1 MEPKVVNRIIEITSM
16 LAFIRWALSR
26 GSNETASEKVLC
38 ASSWLHMCIEDLEDV
53 TDLDKPVFG
62 IDVKATLEQYSKE
75 LGDICVDPV
84 LRPFTEQA
92 MINLRE
98 ALFLLRK

>member
-1 MEPKVVNRIIEITSM
+1 MEPKVINRIIEITSM

-26 GSNETASEKVLC
+26 GREETASEKVLC
-38 ASSWLHMCIEDLEDV
+38 ASSWLHMCIEDLEDLK
-53 TDLDKPVFG
+53 DLKEPVFG
-62 IDVKATLEQYSKE
+62 IDVVSTLEDYSKE
-75 LGDICVDPV
+75 LGDIQVHPT